1 MAINKSLTVNF
12 FGRDVTLNKTL
23 DGIKKNTFATS
34 NVLEQGSKKATYVL
48 AALTGAALK
57 FAKAA
62 ADDEKGAVSL
72 ANTLKTVTN
81 ATTAQIAGV
90 EKFISKAELFSTVA
104 DDKIRPA
111 FDTLARATG
120 SIGKAQSMTNLAL
133 EISAKTGAD
142 VTEVA
147 NAMAKAQRGQF
158 KALVNLTKIQPI
170 ATKGTTTYSKSLK
183 VVNGQL
189 ISVTSA
195 TGKTAKST
203 ENLEHY
209 LKRVGGAYKGSI
221 AAQSGTAAF
230 KMAQFQ
236 RAMDRTQETLGY
248 MLLPYLK
255 DFSDWLIKIEPW
267 VTKHKDII
275 GKTAISLAAA
285 AASIKLINGA
295 YKILQGLNILIT
307 LGKIALG
314 WAGIGTAATT
324 AAAETKAASAVMNA
338 SAATASRGFL
348 GGKFGIWGAIAAA
361 IGIPAA
367 ISAGKNIKNNIL
379 PGIGQGIK
387 NWGLSLAGV
396 PSGSKPKMAVGGI
409 VTRRTDAI
417 IGESGP
423 EAVIP
428 LNRSGFGGITIIN
441 HIQGSVVT
449 EKELSLKIRND
460 MAQLLRRK
468 GINPAVL
475 GV

>member
-1 MAINKSLTVNF
+1 MAQNKSLTVSF

-34 NVLEQGSKKATYVL
+34 NVLEQSSKKATYVL
-48 AALTGAALK
+48 AALGGAAIK

-120 SIGKAQSMTNLAL
+120 SIAKAQNMTNLAL
-133 EISAKTGAD
+133 EISAKTGVD

-147 NAMAKAQRGQF
+147 DAMAKAQRGQF
-158 KALVNLTKIQPI
+158 KALTNLTKIAPK
-170 ATKGTTTYSKSLK
+170 ATKASTQYGTAMK

-189 ISVTSA
+189 VTVQKA
-195 TGKTAKST
+195 MGKTQKST
-203 ENLEHY
+203 ESLESY
-209 LKRVGGAYKGSI
+209 LKRIGGAYKGSI

-255 DFSDWLIKIEPW
+255 DFSDWLIKIEPF
-267 VTKHKDII
+267 VTKHKDAI
-275 GKTAISLAAA
+275 GKWAIAIASMAV
-285 AASIKLINGA
+285 SIKVLNGA
-295 YKILQGLNILIT
+295 YKAFKITEAIANFIL
-307 LGKIALG
+307 LGKTATAAGADAAAAGAVAAAG
-314 WAGIGTAATT
+314 WAWLAAAVIGTT
-324 AAAETKAASAVMNA
+324 ALVALM
-338 SAATASRGFL
+338 
-348 GGKFGIWGAIAAA
+348 
-361 IGIPAA
+361 
-367 ISAGKNIKNNIL
+367 NNIEKKRKAKL
-379 PGIGQGIK
+379 YDPGKIPSWSSESNK
-387 NWGLSLAGV
+387 FYAGT
-396 PSGSKPKMAVGGI
+396 SMSDASKKPKMASGGI
-409 VTRRTDAI
+409 VMRPTTAL
-417 IGESGP
+417 IGEGGP

-428 LNRSGFGGITIIN
+428 LNRAGAFGGVTIIN
-441 HIQGSVVT
+441 YIQGSVTT

-468 GINPAVL
+468 GISPSIL

>member
-1 MAINKSLTVNF
+1 MAQKSLTVNF
-12 FGRDVTLNKTL
+12 FGRDVSLNKTL

-48 AALTGAALK
+48 GALAGAALK

-120 SIGKAQSMTNLAL
+120 SIAKAQNMTNLAL

-147 NAMAKAQRGQF
+147 NAMAKAERGQF
-158 KALVNLTKIQPI
+158 KALTNLTKIAPK
-170 ATKGTTTYSKSLK
+170 ATKANTIYGTSMK

-189 ISVTSA
+189 VTVQK
-195 TGKTAKST
+195 TMGKTQKST
-203 ENLEHY
+203 ESLESY
-209 LKRVGGAYKGSI
+209 LKRIGGAYKGSI
-221 AAQSGTAAF
+221 AAQSETASY
-230 KMAQFQ
+230 KLAQFNV
-236 RAMDRTQETLGY
+236 AMDHVQETLGS

-255 DFSDWLIKIEPW
+255 DFSAWLIKIEPF
-267 VTKHKDII
+267 VEKHKDAI
-275 GKTAISLAAA
+275 GKWAVALAGMAV
-285 AASIKLINGA
+285 SIKLLNGA
-295 YKILQGLNILIT
+295 YKAFQIT
-307 LGKIALG
+307 KAIVAFTQLGA
-314 WAGIGTAATT
+314 AATAAGTS
-324 AAAETKAASAVMNA
+324 AASA
-338 SAATASRGFL
+338 
-348 GGKFGIWGAIAAA
+348 GAIAAA
-361 IGIPAA
+361 GWAWLAAAVIGTTALVKMMNDIEKKRKAKLYNPDKIPSW
-367 ISAGKNIKNNIL
+367 SAESNKFF
-379 PGIGQGIK
+379 PGTSMSDASK
-387 NWGLSLAGV
+387 
-396 PSGSKPKMAVGGI
+396 KPKMGIGGI
-409 VTRRTDAI
+409 VTRPTSAI
-417 IGESGP
+417 IGEAGP

-428 LNRSGFGGITIIN
+428 LNRSGLGGITVIN
-441 HIQGSVVT
+441 NIQGSVLT
-449 EKELSLKIRND
+449 QSELSLIIRND